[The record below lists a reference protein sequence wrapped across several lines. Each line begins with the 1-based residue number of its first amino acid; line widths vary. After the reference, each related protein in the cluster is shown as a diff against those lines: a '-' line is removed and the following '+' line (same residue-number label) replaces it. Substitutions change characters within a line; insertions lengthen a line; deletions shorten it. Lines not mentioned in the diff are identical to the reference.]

1 MLPRKH
7 NYYFLKIKNYNVEK
21 NYIRKYINFHT
32 TIEFKEDY
40 YMEKN
45 KSKKFMWIIV
55 GIVLMNGIGMTEVF
69 PLLPFL
75 LGDYLPDSQIVV
87 GMSALASVFAACTF
101 FAAPIFGALSDRY
114 GRKKILIISLLG
126 SVIGYIL
133 FGIGGALWV
142 LFLGRIIDGLTAGNI
157 STMFAYIADSTE
169 PKERTKWFSYIGA
182 AMGIA
187 CMIGPALGG
196 LLGAISIRLPFF
208 VTAGI
213 MFLSIICTYF
223 FLPESLSPEKRT
235 THFSINSLNIFSQ
248 FKDIFTMK
256 EVGVLIIIGGFFYV
270 GLEIYQFN
278 FSIFL
283 KDIFSW
289 GPALIGGILTLCG
302 ACDIISRAVLLPRL
316 LKKFSERNIGIVGLW
331 GLALGLGLIILSTYI
346 TSPVLIIAAVMSI
359 TIGEGL
365 FDPSYNGRLSQSV
378 DESSQGKLQG
388 VNQSLQ
394 SAYRVLVPLAA
405 AAIYLF
411 SPAILYGVATCVI
424 IGALILFSKL

>member
-1 MLPRKH
+1 MRK
-7 NYYFLKIKNYNVEK
+7 NTLWV
-21 NYIRKYINFHT
+21 
-32 TIEFKEDY
+32 
-40 YMEKN
+40 
-45 KSKKFMWIIV
+45 IV
-55 GIVLMNGIGMTEVF
+55 GIVLMNGIGMTVVF

-75 LGDYLPDSQIVV
+75 LGSYLPSSQIVI

-133 FGIGGALWV
+133 FGMGGALWV

-157 STMFAYIADSTE
+157 STLFAYIADSTE
-169 PKERTKWFSYIGA
+169 PQERTKCFSYIGA
-182 AMGIA
+182 AIGIG

-196 LLGAISIRLPFF
+196 PLGAISITLPFF

-223 FLPESLSPEKRT
+223 FLPESLSPEKRS
-235 THFSINSLNIFSQ
+235 THFSIKSFNIFGQ
-248 FKDIFTMK
+248 LKDIITMK
-256 EVGVLIIIGGFFYV
+256 EAKWLIIVGGFFYA
-270 GLEIYQFN
+270 GLGIYQFN

-289 GPALIGGILTLCG
+289 GPALIGGIFTVIG
-302 ACDIISRAVLLPRL
+302 ACDIISRAVLLPL
-316 LKKFSERNIGIVGLW
+316 LIKKFSERNIGIVGLL
-331 GLALGLGLIILSTYI
+331 GLVIGLGLIIISVHIL
-346 TSPVLIIAAVMSI
+346 SPVLIIAAVMSI
-359 TIGEGL
+359 TLGEGL

-394 SAYRVLVPLAA
+394 SAYRVLVPLGA
-405 AAIYLF
+405 AAIYSF
-411 SPAILYGVATCVI
+411 SPSILYGVASCVMI
-424 IGALILFSKL
+424 ISLILFSKLQPQYI

>member
-1 MLPRKH
+1 MRK
-7 NYYFLKIKNYNVEK
+7 NLL
-21 NYIRKYINFHT
+21 
-32 TIEFKEDY
+32 
-40 YMEKN
+40 
-45 KSKKFMWIIV
+45 WIIV
-55 GIVLMNGIGMTEVF
+55 GIVLMNGIGMTVVF

-75 LGDYLPDSQIVV
+75 LGNYLPASQIVV

-157 STMFAYIADSTE
+157 STLFAYIADSTE
-169 PKERTKWFSYIGA
+169 PQERTKWFSYIGA
-182 AMGIA
+182 AMGIG

-196 LLGAISIRLPFF
+196 PLGAISITLPFF

-223 FLPESLSPEKRT
+223 FLPESLSPEKRS
-235 THFSINSLNIFSQ
+235 THFSIKSFNIFGQ

-256 EVGVLIIIGGFFYV
+256 EARALIIVGGFFYV
-270 GLEIYQFN
+270 GLGIYQFN

-289 GPALIGGILTLCG
+289 GPALIGYMFTLIG

-316 LKKFSERNIGIVGLW
+316 LKKFSERNIAIVGLF
-331 GLALGLGLIILSTYI
+331 GLALGLGLIILSI
-346 TSPVLIIAAVMSI
+346 HISSPVLIIAAVMSI
-359 TIGEGL
+359 TLGEGL

-405 AAIYLF
+405 AAIYSC
-411 SPAILYGVATCVI
+411 SPGILYGVATCVM
-424 IGALILFSKL
+424 IGSLILFSKLPFSFNFS

>member
-1 MLPRKH
+1 MRK
-7 NYYFLKIKNYNVEK
+7 NFL
-21 NYIRKYINFHT
+21 
-32 TIEFKEDY
+32 
-40 YMEKN
+40 
-45 KSKKFMWIIV
+45 WIIV
-55 GIVLMNGIGMTEVF
+55 GIVLMNGIGMTMVF

-75 LGDYLPDSQIVV
+75 LGNYLPASQIVV

-157 STMFAYIADSTE
+157 STLFAYIADSTE
-169 PKERTKWFSYIGA
+169 PQERTKWFSYIGA
-182 AMGIA
+182 AMGIG

-196 LLGAISIRLPFF
+196 PLGAISITLPFF

-213 MFLSIICTYF
+213 MFLSTICTYF
-223 FLPESLSPEKRT
+223 FLPESLSPEKRS
-235 THFSINSLNIFSQ
+235 THFSIKSFNIFSQ

-256 EVGVLIIIGGFFYV
+256 EARSLIIVGGFFYV
-270 GLEIYQFN
+270 GLGIYQFN

-289 GPALIGGILTLCG
+289 GPALIGGIFTIIG
-302 ACDIISRAVLLPRL
+302 ACDIISRAVLLPLL
-316 LKKFSERNIGIVGLW
+316 LKKFSERNIGIVGLF
-331 GLALGLGLIILSTYI
+331 GLALGLSLIILSVHI
-346 TSPVLIIAAVMSI
+346 TSPVFIIAAVMSI
-359 TIGEGL
+359 TLGEGL
-365 FDPSYNGRLSQSV
+365 FDPSYNGRLSKSV
-378 DESSQGKLQG
+378 DENSQGKLQG

-405 AAIYLF
+405 AAIYSF
-411 SPAILYGVATCVI
+411 SPGILYGVATCVM
-424 IGALILFSKL
+424 IGSLILFSKLQPQYT

>member
-1 MLPRKH
+1 MRK
-7 NYYFLKIKNYNVEK
+7 NIL
-21 NYIRKYINFHT
+21 
-32 TIEFKEDY
+32 
-40 YMEKN
+40 
-45 KSKKFMWIIV
+45 WIII
-55 GIVLMNGIGMTEVF
+55 GIVLMNGIGMTVVF

-75 LGDYLPDSQIVV
+75 LGNYLPASQIVV

-101 FAAPIFGALSDRY
+101 LAAPIFGALSDRY

-157 STMFAYIADSTE
+157 STLFAYIADSTE
-169 PKERTKWFSYIGA
+169 PQERTKWFSYIGA
-182 AMGIA
+182 AMGIG

-196 LLGAISIRLPFF
+196 PLGAVSITLPFF

-213 MFLSIICTYF
+213 MFLSVVCTYF
-223 FLPESLSPEKRT
+223 FLPESLSPEKRSS
-235 THFSINSLNIFSQ
+235 HFSIKSFNIFGQ
-248 FKDIFTMK
+248 FKDIFTLK
-256 EVGVLIIIGGFFYV
+256 EARALIIVGGFFYV
-270 GLEIYQFN
+270 GLGIYQFN

-289 GPALIGGILTLCG
+289 GPALIGGIFTLIG

-316 LKKFSERNIGIVGLW
+316 LKRFSERKIGIVGLF
-331 GLALGLGLIILSTYI
+331 GLVLGLGLIILSI
-346 TSPVLIIAAVMSI
+346 HILSPVFIFAAVMSI
-359 TIGEGL
+359 TLGEGL

-394 SAYRVLVPLAA
+394 STYRVLVPLAA
-405 AAIYLF
+405 AAVYSF
-411 SPAILYGVATCVI
+411 SPDILYGMAACVM
-424 IGALILFSKL
+424 IGSLILFSKLQPQYVKK

>member
-1 MLPRKH
+1 MR
-7 NYYFLKIKNYNVEK
+7 
-21 NYIRKYINFHT
+21 IN
-32 TIEFKEDY
+32 
-40 YMEKN
+40 
-45 KSKKFMWIIV
+45 SLWIIV
-55 GIVLMNGIGMTEVF
+55 GIVLMNGIGMTVVL

-75 LGDYLPDSQIVV
+75 LDGYLSVSQIVI

-101 FAAPIFGALSDRY
+101 LAAPVLGALSDHY

-157 STMFAYIADSTE
+157 STLFAYIADSTE
-169 PKERTKWFSYIGA
+169 PQERAKWFGYIGA
-182 AMGIA
+182 AMGIG

-196 LLGAISIRLPFF
+196 PLGAISIKLPFF

-213 MFLSIICTYF
+213 MLLSLICAYF
-223 FLPESLSPEKRT
+223 FLPESLSPEKRS
-235 THFSINSLNIFSQ
+235 THLSIKSFNLFGQ
-248 FKDIFTMK
+248 FKDIFTIK
-256 EVGVLIIIGGFFYV
+256 ETTVLIIIGGFFYV

-283 KDIFSW
+283 KDIFAW
-289 GPALIGGILTLCG
+289 GPALIGGLFTLIG

-316 LKKFSERNIGIVGLW
+316 LKKFSERAIGSAGLC
-331 GLALGLGLIILSTYI
+331 GLALGLGLITLSAH
-346 TSPVLIIAAVMSI
+346 SPNPLLIIAGVMSI
-359 TIGEGL
+359 TLGEGL
-365 FDPSYNGRLSQSV
+365 FDPTYNGRLSQSV

-394 SAYRVLVPLAA
+394 SAYRVLVPLVAA
-405 AAIYLF
+405 AVYSF
-411 SPAILYGVATCVI
+411 SPSLLYGVAACI
-424 IGALILFSKL
+424 IMGSLILFSKLQPLYNF

>member
-1 MLPRKH
+1 
-7 NYYFLKIKNYNVEK
+7 
-21 NYIRKYINFHT
+21 
-32 TIEFKEDY
+32 
-40 YMEKN
+40 
-45 KSKKFMWIIV
+45 
-55 GIVLMNGIGMTEVF
+55 MNGIGMTVVF

-75 LGDYLPDSQIVV
+75 LGSYLPASQIVI

-126 SVIGYIL
+126 SVLGYIL

-157 STMFAYIADSTE
+157 STLFAYIADSTE
-169 PKERTKWFSYIGA
+169 PDQRTKCFSYIGA
-182 AMGIA
+182 AMGVG

-196 LLGAISIRLPFF
+196 PLGAISITLPFF

-223 FLPESLSPEKRT
+223 FLPESLSPEKRS
-235 THFSINSLNIFSQ
+235 THFSIKSFNIFGE

-256 EVGVLIIIGGFFYV
+256 EAKALIMVGGFFYV
-270 GLEIYQFN
+270 GLGIYQFN

-289 GPALIGGILTLCG
+289 GPALIGGIFTVIG
-302 ACDIISRAVLLPRL
+302 ACDIISRAVLLPLL
-316 LKKFSERNIGIVGLW
+316 LKKFSERNIGI
-331 GLALGLGLIILSTYI
+331 LGLLGLTLGLSLIILSVHI
-346 TSPVLIIAAVMSI
+346 LSPVLIIVAVMSI
-359 TIGEGL
+359 TLGEGL

-378 DESSQGKLQG
+378 AEGSQGKLQG

-394 SAYRVLVPLAA
+394 SAYRVLVPLVA
-405 AAIYLF
+405 AAIYSF
-411 SPAILYGVATCVI
+411 SPSILYGVATCVM
-424 IGALILFSKL
+424 IGSLILFSKLQPQYIKKSN

>member
-1 MLPRKH
+1 MRK
-7 NYYFLKIKNYNVEK
+7 NFL
-21 NYIRKYINFHT
+21 
-32 TIEFKEDY
+32 
-40 YMEKN
+40 
-45 KSKKFMWIIV
+45 WIIV
-55 GIVLMNGIGMTEVF
+55 GIVLMNGIGMTMVF

-75 LGDYLPDSQIVV
+75 LGSYLPAAQIVV

-101 FAAPIFGALSDRY
+101 LAAPILGALSDRY

-157 STMFAYIADSTE
+157 STLFAYIADTTE
-169 PKERTKWFSYIGA
+169 PQERTKWFSYIGA
-182 AMGIA
+182 AMGIG

-196 LLGAISIRLPFF
+196 LLGAISIALPFF

-213 MFLSIICTYF
+213 MFLSVICTYF
-223 FLPESLSPEKRT
+223 FLPESLSPEKRSA
-235 THFSINSLNIFSQ
+235 HFSIKSFNIFGQ
-248 FKDIFTMK
+248 FQEIFTMK
-256 EVGVLIIIGGFFYV
+256 EARALIIIGGFFYV
-270 GLEIYQFN
+270 GLGIYQFN

-283 KDIFSW
+283 KDIYSW
-289 GPALIGGILTLCG
+289 GPALIGSIFTVIG
-302 ACDIISRAVLLPRL
+302 ACDIISRAVLLPLL
-316 LKKFSERNIGIVGLW
+316 LKKFSERNIGIAGLF
-331 GLALGLGLIILSTYI
+331 GLALGLGLIILSI
-346 TSPVLIIAAVMSI
+346 SISSPVLIMAAVMCI
-359 TIGEGL
+359 TLGEGL

-405 AAIYLF
+405 AAIYSF
-411 SPAILYGVATCVI
+411 SPGILYGAAVCI
-424 IGALILFSKL
+424 MMGSLILFARLQPQYSK

>member
-1 MLPRKH
+1 
-7 NYYFLKIKNYNVEK
+7 
-21 NYIRKYINFHT
+21 
-32 TIEFKEDY
+32 
-40 YMEKN
+40 MEK
-45 KSKKFMWIIV
+45 KMSKKFLWIVV
-55 GIVLMNGIGMTEVF
+55 GIVLMNGIGMTVVF

-75 LGDYLPDSQIVV
+75 IGTYLPASQIVV

-142 LFLGRIIDGLTAGNI
+142 LFLGRIIDGITAGNI
-157 STMFAYIADSTE
+157 STLFAYIADSTE
-169 PKERTKWFSYIGA
+169 PQERTKWFSYLGA

-208 VTAGI
+208 ATAGI
-213 MFLSIICTYF
+213 MFLSTMCTYF
-223 FLPESLSPEKRT
+223 FLPESLSPEKRS
-235 THFSINSLNIFSQ
+235 THFSIKSLNIFGQ

-256 EVGVLIIIGGFFYV
+256 EAGALIIVGGFFYV

-316 LKKFSERNIGIVGLW
+316 LKKFSERNIGIVGLS
-331 GLALGLGLIILSTYI
+331 GLVLGFGLIILSTHI
-346 TSPVLIIAAVMSI
+346 SSSFLIIAAVMSI

-378 DESSQGKLQG
+378 DESNQGKLQG

-411 SPAILYGVATCVI
+411 SPAILYGVATCII

>member
-1 MLPRKH
+1 
-7 NYYFLKIKNYNVEK
+7 
-21 NYIRKYINFHT
+21 
-32 TIEFKEDY
+32 
-40 YMEKN
+40 
-45 KSKKFMWIIV
+45 
-55 GIVLMNGIGMTEVF
+55 MNGIGMTAVL

-75 LGDYLPDSQIVV
+75 LGIYLPASQIVV

-101 FAAPIFGALSDRY
+101 LAAPIFGALSDRF
-114 GRKKILIISLLG
+114 GRKKILIICLLG
-126 SVIGYIL
+126 SVLGYIL

-157 STMFAYIADSTE
+157 STLFAYIADSTE
-169 PKERTKWFSYIGA
+169 PQERTKWFSYIGA
-182 AMGIA
+182 AMGIG

-196 LLGAISIRLPFF
+196 LLGAISIALPFF

-213 MFLSIICTYF
+213 LFLSILCTYF
-223 FLPESLSPEKRT
+223 FLPESLAPEKRS
-235 THFSINSLNIFSQ
+235 THFSMKSFNIFGQ

-256 EVGVLIIIGGFFYV
+256 EVSALLIVGGFFCV

-289 GPALIGGILTLCG
+289 GPAKIGGIFALIG
-302 ACDIISRAVLLPRL
+302 ACDILSRAVLLPFL
-316 LKKFSERNIGIVGLW
+316 LKKFRERTIGIVGLF
-331 GLALGLGLIILSTYI
+331 GLSLGLGLIILSI
-346 TSPVLIIAAVMSI
+346 PFSSQILLFAAVMCI

-378 DESSQGKLQG
+378 DERNQGKLQG

-405 AAIYLF
+405 SAIYSF
-411 SPAILYGVATCVI
+411 RPSILYGVATCVVVVS
-424 IGALILFSKL
+424 LVLFSKLRVEYVED

>member
-1 MLPRKH
+1 M
-7 NYYFLKIKNYNVEK
+7 
-21 NYIRKYINFHT
+21 
-32 TIEFKEDY
+32 
-40 YMEKN
+40 
-45 KSKKFMWIIV
+45 SKKYLWIIV
-55 GIVLMNGIGMTEVF
+55 GIVLLNGIGMTVVF

-75 LGDYLPDSQIVV
+75 LGNYLSSSQIVV

-101 FAAPIFGALSDRY
+101 FSAPIFGALSDRY

-133 FGIGGALWV
+133 FGIGGSLWV

-157 STMFAYIADSTE
+157 STLFAYIADSTE
-169 PKERTKWFSYIGA
+169 PQERTKWFGYIGA
-182 AMGIA
+182 AMGIG

-196 LLGAISIRLPFF
+196 PLGAISITLPFF

-223 FLPESLSPEKRT
+223 FLPESLPIEKRS
-235 THFSINSLNIFSQ
+235 THFSIKSFNIARQ
-248 FKDIFTMK
+248 FKDVFNMK
-256 EVGVLIIIGGFFYV
+256 EARALIFVGGFFYV

-289 GPALIGGILTLCG
+289 GPALIGGIFTLIG

-316 LKKFSERNIGIVGLW
+316 LKKFSEGHIGIVGLF
-331 GLALGLGLIILSTYI
+331 GLALGMGLIILSI
-346 TSPVLIIAAVMSI
+346 HIKSPIVIMAAVMFI
-359 TIGEGL
+359 TLGEGL

-378 DESSQGKLQG
+378 DESNQGKLQG

-394 SAYRVLVPLAA
+394 SVYRVLVPLAA
-405 AAIYLF
+405 GAIYSFNPGL
-411 SPAILYGVATCVI
+411 LYGVATCVML
-424 IGALILFSKL
+424 GSLILFSKLSFVSLGVRSTT

>member
-1 MLPRKH
+1 M
-7 NYYFLKIKNYNVEK
+7 NKNYL
-21 NYIRKYINFHT
+21 
-32 TIEFKEDY
+32 
-40 YMEKN
+40 
-45 KSKKFMWIIV
+45 WIIV
-55 GIVLMNGIGMTEVF
+55 GIVLMNGIGMTVVF

-75 LGDYLPDSQIVV
+75 IGTYLPASKIVV

-114 GRKKILIISLLG
+114 GRKRILIISLLG

-157 STMFAYIADSTE
+157 SILFACIADSTE
-169 PKERTKWFSYIGA
+169 PHERTKWFSYLGA

-208 VTAGI
+208 ATAGI
-213 MFLSIICTYF
+213 MFLSTMCTYF
-223 FLPESLSPEKRT
+223 FLPESLPPEKRS
-235 THFSINSLNIFSQ
+235 THFSIKSLNIFGQ

-256 EVGVLIIIGGFFYV
+256 EAGALIIVGGFFYV

-283 KDIFSW
+283 KDILSW

-302 ACDIISRAVLLPRL
+302 ACDIISRAVLLPLL
-316 LKKFSERNIGIVGLW
+316 LKKFSERNIGIVGLL
-331 GLALGLGLIILSTYI
+331 GLALGLSLIMLSVHI
-346 TSPVLIIAAVMSI
+346 ESPILIIAAVISI
-359 TIGEGL
+359 TLGEGL
-365 FDPSYNGRLSQSV
+365 FDPAYNGRLSRSV

-405 AAIYLF
+405 AAIYLV

-424 IGALILFSKL
+424 IGSLILFLKL

>member
-1 MLPRKH
+1 MRKKT
-7 NYYFLKIKNYNVEK
+7 LWV
-21 NYIRKYINFHT
+21 
-32 TIEFKEDY
+32 
-40 YMEKN
+40 
-45 KSKKFMWIIV
+45 IV
-55 GIVLMNGIGMTEVF
+55 GIVLMNGIGMTVVF

-75 LGDYLPDSQIVV
+75 LGSYLPASQIVV

-126 SVIGYIL
+126 SVLGYIL

-157 STMFAYIADSTE
+157 STLFAYIADSTE
-169 PKERTKWFSYIGA
+169 PQERTKYFGYIGA
-182 AMGIA
+182 SMGIG

-196 LLGAISIRLPFF
+196 PLGAISITLPFF

-213 MFLSIICTYF
+213 MLLSIICTYF
-223 FLPESLSPEKRT
+223 FLPESLSPEKRST
-235 THFSINSLNIFSQ
+235 NFSIESFNIFGG

-256 EVGVLIIIGGFFYV
+256 DARVLIIVGGFFYV
-270 GLEIYQFN
+270 GLGIYQFN

-289 GPALIGGILTLCG
+289 GPALIGGIFTIIG
-302 ACDIISRAVLLPRL
+302 ACDIISRAMLLPL
-316 LKKFSERNIGIVGLW
+316 LIKKFSERTIGIVGLF
-331 GLALGLGLIILSTYI
+331 GLALGLGLIILSVHI
-346 TSPVLIIAAVMSI
+346 SSPVLIIAAVMSI
-359 TIGEGL
+359 TLGEGL

-378 DESSQGKLQG
+378 DESTQGKLQG

-394 SAYRVLVPLAA
+394 SAYRVLVPIGA
-405 AAIYLF
+405 AAIYSF
-411 SPAILYGVATCVI
+411 SPGILYGVATCVMI
-424 IGALILFSKL
+424 IALILFSKLKPQYIKN

>member
-1 MLPRKH
+1 
-7 NYYFLKIKNYNVEK
+7 
-21 NYIRKYINFHT
+21 
-32 TIEFKEDY
+32 
-40 YMEKN
+40 MEK
-45 KSKKFMWIIV
+45 KMSKKFLWIIV
-55 GIVLMNGIGMTEVF
+55 GIVLMNGIGMTVVF

-75 LGDYLPDSQIVV
+75 LGNYLPTSQIVV

-157 STMFAYIADSTE
+157 STLFAYIADSTE
-169 PKERTKWFSYIGA
+169 PHERTKWFSYIGT
-182 AMGIA
+182 AMGIG

-196 LLGAISIRLPFF
+196 PLGAISITLPFF

-223 FLPESLSPEKRT
+223 FLPESLSPEKRS
-235 THFSINSLNIFSQ
+235 THFSIKSFNIFGQ

-256 EVGVLIIIGGFFYV
+256 EARALIIVGGLFYV
-270 GLEIYQFN
+270 GLGIYQFN

-289 GPALIGGILTLCG
+289 GPALIGGMFTLIG
-302 ACDIISRAVLLPRL
+302 ACDIISRAVLLPLL
-316 LKKFSERNIGIVGLW
+316 LKKFSEQNIGIVGLF
-331 GLALGLGLIILSTYI
+331 GLALGLMLIILSVHI
-346 TSPVLIIAAVMSI
+346 SSPVVIIAAVMSI
-359 TIGEGL
+359 TLGEGL
-365 FDPSYNGRLSQSV
+365 FDPSYNGRLSKSV

-405 AAIYLF
+405 AAIYSF
-411 SPAILYGVATCVI
+411 SPGILYGVATCVM
-424 IGALILFSKL
+424 IGSLILFSKLQPQHI